1 MELHEEILSKIL
13 LEQVSRGLATHCA
26 CFEKFVQNECYR
38 ALAEIKKIIEDD
50 SIEDDECF
58 MKIEEIVRV
67 FESIGSDGGSRH
79 DFG

>member
-1 MELHEEILSKIL
+1 MELHEEFLSKIL
-13 LEQVSRGLATHCA
+13 LEQVSREVATHCA
-26 CFEKFVQNECYR
+26 YFEKSVQNECSG
-38 ALAEIKKIIEDD
+38 ALVEIKKIIEDD

-58 MKIEEIVRV
+58 IKIEEIVRV